1 MSQQPLP
8 SHHEDHPHVVTRNAR
23 YGLILFGIYVILYL
37 GFMYCSAFKPEWMAS
52 LSMAGVNGAVW
63 YGFGLIVA
71 ALLLALIYMV
81 LCRSTANDPNQPA
94 GYRSDT

>member
-23 YGLILFGIYVILYL
+23 YGLILFSIYVVLYL
-37 GFMYCSAFKPEWMAS
+37 GFMFLSAFEPEWMAS
-52 LSMAGVNGAVW
+52 LAMAGVNGAVW

-71 ALLLALIYMV
+71 ALVLALVYMI
-81 LCRSTANDPNQPA
+81 LCRSTGSNA
-94 GYRSDT
+94 SEE